1 MRHKVGFKTPYVP
14 LFLHFPKKKH
24 DPKGTTISTEP
35 TMICDPPGG
44 SASRIRVRA
53 TKSFGTGK
61 GQHSAGCHEVRM
73 RDLGP
78 GQLTI
83 PAKQQVSEFSPEN
96 GWLDFLISFFGKC
109 HIFRAMLVLGRVKG

>member
-1 MRHKVGFKTPYVP
+1 MRPKVGFKTPYVP
-14 LFLHFPKKKH
+14 LFLHFPPQKKKTQ
-24 DPKGTTISTEP
+24 KATTISTEQP
-35 TMICDPPGG
+35 MICDPPGG

-83 PAKQQVSEFSPEN
+83 PAKRSKQRVSEFTPEN
-96 GWLDFLISFFGKC
+96 GWLDYGFLNFLFLGNA
-109 HIFRAMLVLGRVKG
+109 IFSGLC